1 MWKEL
6 RQPGVKK
13 QAELLSLT
21 YGLAALVFKEE
32 SEHLWLQ
39 RRFAMIDD
47 VINESWAFQ
56 DLIQRGRKEGIEEA
70 KKQDLLLFIQTY
82 FPNLSQT
89 AQNVCNDIQSLE
101 ELQGLFEKVLLAKD
115 EEKVRRILLDA
126 RK

>member
-1 MWKEL
+1 
-6 RQPGVKK
+6 
-13 QAELLSLT
+13 
-21 YGLAALVFKEE
+21 
-32 SEHLWLQ
+32 
-39 RRFAMIDD
+39 MIDD